1 MARMKRLGTAIVLLA
16 AAQAA
21 RAEWKDLAGEKA
33 PDFEVKQWFN
43 KAEGSSLADFR
54 GKAILL
60 EFWATW

>member
-1 MARMKRLGTAIVLLA
+1 MKRLGTAIVLLA

-21 RAEWKDLAGEKA
+21 HAEWKDLAGEKA
-33 PDFEVKQWFN
+33 PDFEVTQWFN
-43 KAEGSSLADFR
+43 KAEGSSLGDFR